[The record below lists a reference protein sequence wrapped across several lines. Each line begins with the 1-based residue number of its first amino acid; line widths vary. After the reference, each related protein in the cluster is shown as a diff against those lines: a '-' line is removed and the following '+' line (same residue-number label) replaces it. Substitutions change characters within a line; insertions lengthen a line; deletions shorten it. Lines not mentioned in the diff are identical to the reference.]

1 MSTDRELTRIVRS
14 WLQTDE
20 HEAADR
26 VLDIVFDRLDTTP
39 QRRPVWQAWR
49 NPLVTRSV
57 KLALAGA
64 AVLVLAV
71 LGFRMYLGQSSGP
84 GVAGPTPSSTPTATP
99 TVSQTPAASQQPSPT
114 ASPPQSG
121 DTLLPGTYAL
131 RPEPYSPEFP
141 RVMVTVPAGYQA
153 IGQGPYAW
161 AFVKMGDEP
170 TEFSGLGVWIVD
182 AVYEE
187 PCRWAATDVDNQ
199 SLGPTVDDF
208 VTAVTAQPGRI
219 VEGMGGARVDDVTVD
234 GYSGKQFKT
243 RVNYDIDAFEMF
255 GGFTE
260 CDEGEYRSWP
270 GRFHQA
276 PLQVDD
282 IRVLDVDGTRL
293 IIATTYFDNRLDYA
307 TTSAQDLAEL
317 DAMFESIDIQV
328 P

>member
-1 MSTDRELTRIVRS
+1 
-14 WLQTDE
+14 
-20 HEAADR
+20 
-26 VLDIVFDRLDTTP
+26 
-39 QRRPVWQAWR
+39 
-49 NPLVTRSV
+49 
-57 KLALAGA
+57 
-64 AVLVLAV
+64 
-71 LGFRMYLGQSSGP
+71 
-84 GVAGPTPSSTPTATP
+84 
-99 TVSQTPAASQQPSPT
+99 
-114 ASPPQSG
+114 
-121 DTLLPGTYAL
+121 
-131 RPEPYSPEFP
+131 
-141 RVMVTVPAGYQA
+141 MVTVPAGYQA
-153 IGQGPYAW
+153 IGSGAYAW

-170 TEFSGLGVWIVD
+170 TDFSGLGVWIVD

-208 VTAVTAQPGRI
+208 VTALREQP
-219 VEGMGGARVDDVTVD
+219 ARVGQFFIDDVTVD

-260 CDEGEYRSWP
+260 CTEGEYRSWP
-270 GRFHQA
+270 GRNHQA

-317 DAMFESIDIQV
+317 EDMFQSIDIQV

>member
-1 MSTDRELTRIVRS
+1 MSADRELTRIVRS

-20 HEAADR
+20 HESADR
-26 VLDIVFDRLDTTP
+26 VLDVVFDRLATTP

-49 NPLVTRSV
+49 NPLVTRST
-57 KLALAGA
+57 KFALAGA

-71 LGFRMYLGQSSGP
+71 LGIRMYFGQSSGP

-99 TVSQTPAASQQPSPT
+99 MASQTAAASQQPSPT
-114 ASPPQSG
+114 ASPPQSS
-121 DTLLPGTYAL
+121 DVLAPGRYAII
-131 RPEPYSPEFP
+131 PEPFSLASP

-153 IGQGPYAW
+153 IGTGAYAW
-161 AFVKMGDEP
+161 AIVKVGDEP

-182 AVYEE
+182 AVYEDA
-187 PCRWAATDVDNQ
+187 CRWAATDVDNQ

-208 VTAVTAQPGRI
+208 VTALRETGRVGQFFI
-219 VEGMGGARVDDVTVD
+219 DDVTVD
-234 GYSGKQFKT
+234 GYSGKRFET
-243 RVNYDIDAFEMF
+243 SVNYDVDAFAMF

-276 PLQVDD
+276 PLQIDD

-293 IIATTYFDNRLDYA
+293 IIATTYFDTPDYA

-317 DAMFESIDIQV
+317 EDMFQSIDIQV